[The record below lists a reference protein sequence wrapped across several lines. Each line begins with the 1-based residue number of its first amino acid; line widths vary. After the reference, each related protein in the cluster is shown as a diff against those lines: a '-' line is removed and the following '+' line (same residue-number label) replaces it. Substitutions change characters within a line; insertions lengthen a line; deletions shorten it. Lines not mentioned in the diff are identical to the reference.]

1 MKNKNFKFTFLAI
14 MSMSVANAQ
23 MIDLETPVQ
32 EIKDQ
37 IETIF
42 PWVLAIIF
50 LIVVMVNLGHFIK
63 ESGDWKKGLWHII
76 LYVIIAGA
84 VVGLYSGINS
94 ISL

>member
-1 MKNKNFKFTFLAI
+1 MKNKKLNLTILTM
-14 MSMSVANAQ
+14 MSISFANAQ
-23 MIDLETPVQ
+23 MIDLESPVQ

-63 ESGDWKKGLWHII
+63 EGGDWKKGLWHII